1 MARTHGTDRRDSSSG
16 AVDPGLT
23 LKSFL
28 LGAGAIALISL
39 LLQQVTL
46 ALGGPDLNEWAPP
59 AGPVVLLGLLALLLS
74 GLRGL
79 LPWLRLSRGE
89 LVVIYC
95 MACVGSLL
103 SGTGLVH
110 RLLPGLVT
118 NHFMYAEPGT
128 WYYPF
133 LKYIPAWF
141 GPAAAYPGAV
151 DEFFAPTGAGVPW
164 GAWLLPLAAWS
175 VLICSLFFAML
186 CAVILLRRQWTETE
200 NLNFPIVQLPLALIG
215 GEAAGGAPG
224 GLLRNRLTWIGFAV
238 SALLLGYNGLTRYV
252 QALTPVS
259 LELDFANFL
268 VEKPWSAMTL
278 ETMLPSDPFLFSVSP
293 LMIGIAY
300 LFPLNTLL
308 SVWLFFL
315 LTRLQLLGAELTG
328 LSQMTASNRLMFFS
342 GARQFPFFSSQAQ
355 GGIYVLIIFMVWSAR
370 SHLRELAGKAFRFRQ
385 GRPGREEGEPFSAGF
400 TVWGLSGALGI
411 CVIWAHMAGLGIGC
425 GLAFFLLF
433 LILALAFARM
443 RAEAGV
449 PFTYELLPVPFLIY
463 MATGTGPA
471 IYSASDYQVLSHLN
485 MLCAGGFGMLMV
497 ILFESYK
504 MGQAAAVPA
513 PRMTL
518 ALVLAFALG
527 LVTAFWTSL
536 TAIYTHGLQ
545 DMGSG
550 NQYAAVAFYHGREV
564 HHTVH
569 WAYKPQAAAW
579 LNYAFEGI
587 GFAVTAALAVL
598 RRLFS
603 HWPLHPIGFV
613 VGTGFGYKLWSS
625 VLIAWA
631 IKSTMLRYG
640 GVRLYQKA
648 LPAFLGLALGH
659 LAMEVFWTVVA
670 LSVGSAGS

>member
-1 MARTHGTDRRDSSSG
+1 MAETHSSDRHDRG
-16 AVDPGLT
+16 EAVDRGLT
-23 LKSFL
+23 LRSFL
-28 LGAGAIALISL
+28 LGVGSIALISL
-39 LLQQVTL
+39 LLQKVTL

-59 AGPVVLLGLLALLLS
+59 TGPVVLLGVLVLLLS

-79 LPWLRLSRGE
+79 LPRLRLSRGE

-95 MACVGSLL
+95 MACVGSVL

-110 RLLPGLVT
+110 RLLPGMVT

-133 LKYIPAWF
+133 LKYIPTWF
-141 GPAAAYPGAV
+141 GPAAADPGAV

-164 GAWLLPLAAWS
+164 EAWLLPLAAWS

-186 CAVILLRRQWTETE
+186 CVVILLRRQWTETE
-200 NLNFPIVQLPLALIG
+200 NLNFPITQLPLALIG
-215 GEAAGGAPG
+215 GEAGAGALGE
-224 GLLRNRLTWIGFAV
+224 LLRNRLMWIGFAV
-238 SALLLGYNGLTRYV
+238 SATLLGYNGLTRYV

-259 LELDFANFL
+259 LELDFAHFL

-315 LTRLQLLGAELTG
+315 LTRMQLLGAELIG
-328 LSQMTASNRLMFFS
+328 LSHMTAANRLMFFS
-342 GARQFPFFSSQAQ
+342 GSRQFPFFGSQAQ
-355 GGIYVLIIFMVWSAR
+355 GGIYALIIFMLWSAR
-370 SHLRELAGKAFRFRQ
+370 SHLRELIGKAFRYRKKRQ
-385 GRPGREEGEPFSAGF
+385 DSVGGEPFSAGF
-400 TVWGLSGALGI
+400 TVWGLSGALAI
-411 CVIWAHMAGLGIGC
+411 CVIWAHMAGLSIAY
-425 GLAFFLLF
+425 GLAFFVLF
-433 LILALAFARM
+433 LLLALAFARM

-463 MATGTGPA
+463 MATGTGPP
-471 IYSASDYQVLSHLN
+471 IYSASDHQVLSHLN

-504 MGQAAAVPA
+504 MGHVAAVPA
-513 PRMTL
+513 RRMTM

-527 LVTAFWTSL
+527 LVIAFWTSL

-569 WAYKPQAAAW
+569 WAYKPQPAAW
-579 LNYAFEGI
+579 LNYTFEGI
-587 GFAVTAALAVL
+587 GFAVTASLALL

-640 GVRLYQKA
+640 GVRLYQMG

-659 LAMEVFWTVVA
+659 LSMEALWAIVA
-670 LSVGSAGS
+670 LAVGSAGG